1 MPIEREVVELEE
13 RGQRATI
20 RIVIVYDVVLLIES
34 QLRDISSHAPI
45 LLVLKWLR
53 RVKRQAL
60 WIVWKFEG
68 NAIAW
73 PIRGDAM
80 MMVIPLRA
88 IKEAR
93 LFPEQVDRPTRD
105 KLVGGEVDGAHTDHL
120 RARATYTG
128 TGETCLA

>member
-20 RIVIVYDVVLLIES
+20 RIVIVYDVVLWIES

-68 NAIAW
+68 NPIAS
-73 PIRGDAM
+73 PIHGDDG
-80 MMVIPLRA
+80 VIPFRA